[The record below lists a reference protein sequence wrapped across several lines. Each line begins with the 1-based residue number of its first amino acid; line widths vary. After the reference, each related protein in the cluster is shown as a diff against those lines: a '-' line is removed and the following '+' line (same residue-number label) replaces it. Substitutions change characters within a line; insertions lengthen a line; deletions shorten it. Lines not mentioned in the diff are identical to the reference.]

1 MPDTDVLYFAYG
13 SNLNRSDWE
22 QFCARSGYPPDA
34 VQPLTTALLPDRQLV
49 FDYRSISRGGG
60 VLDLRPAP
68 GHLVPGVLHRVT
80 GLGWQALDAKEGA
93 PRCYE
98 RVSHLAL
105 TADGARVPVVTY
117 AVVPARRQ
125 GFVQATPRYVEIVA
139 AGLRAWGLSTATLE
153 RAAQDAD
160 PPAALDA
167 LFVYGTL
174 LPGECRAGAI
184 PRERV
189 LGRVAAVTA
198 GTLHATAGDYPAL
211 HWPPAPG
218 EPDQGPV
225 RGECLHIADLPGLLP
240 MLDRIEGFG
249 GYADPAGS
257 GSLFHR
263 TLLTVT
269 TADGRYVTAWAYVAA
284 PGCRLGAVIAGEC
297 WRRHRQDAELG
308 R

>member
-1 MPDTDVLYFAYG
+1 MPDQDVLYFAYG

-22 QFCARSGYPPDA
+22 QFCARRGYPPDA

-49 FDYRSISRGGG
+49 FDYRSVSRRGG

-68 GHLVPGVLHRVT
+68 AHLVPGVLHRVT
-80 GLGWQALDAKEGA
+80 ALGWQALDAKEGA
-93 PRCYE
+93 PHCYE

-117 AVVPARRQ
+117 AVVPDRRQ
-125 GFVQATPRYVEIVA
+125 GFVPPTPSYVEIVA
-139 AGLRAWGLSTATLE
+139 QGLRAWGLSTAPLE

-160 PPAALDA
+160 PPAAVDA

-184 PRERV
+184 PRERM
-189 LGRVAAVTA
+189 LGRVEAVTA
-198 GTLHATAGDYPAL
+198 GSLHATAGDYPAL
-211 HWPPAPG
+211 RCPLAPG

-225 RGECLHIADLPGLLP
+225 RGECLQIADLPSLLP
-240 MLDRIEGFG
+240 VLDRIEGFG

-269 TADGRYVTAWAYVAA
+269 TADGCRVSAWAYVAA
-284 PGCRLGAVIAGEC
+284 PGCQLGAVIAGGC
-297 WRRHRQDAELG
+297 WRRHRQDAARG
-308 R
+308 G